1 MWQIEQLGTRIF
13 FFFDSNFGMSFLRLF
28 SYEMGAIF
36 LRSGLKKESLSERIL
51 KMEKKEEEEERSA
64 EDVDLDFLYASII
77 HAVVGG
83 SEQ

>member
-1 MWQIEQLGTRIF
+1 M
-13 FFFDSNFGMSFLRLF
+13 
-28 SYEMGAIF
+28 
-36 LRSGLKKESLSERIL
+36 KKESLSERIL